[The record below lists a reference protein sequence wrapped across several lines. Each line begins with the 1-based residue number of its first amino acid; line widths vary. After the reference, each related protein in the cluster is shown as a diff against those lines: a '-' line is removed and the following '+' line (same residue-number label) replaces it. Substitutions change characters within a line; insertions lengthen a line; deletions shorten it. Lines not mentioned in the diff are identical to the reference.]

1 MARVQGT
8 VPSHVTRSQ
17 AARHFD
23 LVSALIVSGAYC
35 VACIARK
42 AEIPRERVV
51 ASFRRIE
58 HEWHEPLIDTARC
71 ASCQVTTTVYS
82 LRLP

>member
-1 MARVQGT
+1 MARVE
-8 VPSHVTRSQ
+8 HQ
-17 AARHFD
+17 AAHDFE

-42 AEIPRERVV
+42 AEISPARAV

-58 HEWHEPLIDTARC
+58 NEWREPLIDTARC
-71 ASCQVTTTVYS
+71 ASCQANTAVYS
-82 LRLP
+82 LRIP